1 MSRGFS
7 GAGDQVVDRVG
18 VATVVEVNID
28 ESRRTLPAITPLE
41 SASLRRPIGSLC
53 QITVLGPKWLK
64 ATKRLDHR
72 FVHLTTLT
80 GRLEFVSP
88 LLNVFI
94 VKRRGHGKLLLA
106 ELTFLFFINVVL
118 GFLGFFGLLP
128 FVCYLFGSLPVERRV
143 EWPQ

>member
-1 MSRGFS
+1 M
-7 GAGDQVVDRVG
+7 DRVS

-53 QITVLGPKWLK
+53 QITVLSPEWLE
-64 ATKRLDHR
+64 ATERLYHR
-72 FVHLTTLT
+72 FVHLATLT

-106 ELTFLFFINVVL
+106 ELTFFFFINVIFGFL
-118 GFLGFFGLLP
+118 GFLGLFPFF
-128 FVCYLFGSLPVERRV
+128 CYLLGSLTI
-143 EWPQ
+143 